1 MNGVQMLGRNVRGGG
16 VDDADISG
24 STPLV
29 VAMDGPSGTGKS
41 SVSRRLADRLG
52 ARYLDTGAMYR
63 VATLRVL
70 RAGVELND
78 PAAIAVTVKD
88 LPLTIGTDPS
98 RELIELDGVDVSS
111 EIRGNAVTK
120 AVSAVSAVPEVRE
133 QLVALQREIAASA
146 GRIVVEGRDIGT
158 VVLTD
163 ADAKIYLTASAEAR
177 ADRRNQQN
185 IAEGRGDDYE
195 AVLADVQRRD
205 NLDSTRAVSP
215 LRPAEDA
222 VLVDTSDLSMDEV
235 IDELYR
241 VVAQQIS
248 MGGGR

>member
-1 MNGVQMLGRNVRGGG
+1 
-16 VDDADISG
+16 
-24 STPLV
+24 
-29 VAMDGPSGTGKS
+29 MDGPSGTGKS
-41 SVSRRLADRLG
+41 SVSRQLATRLE

-70 RAGVELND
+70 RSGVDLD
-78 PAAIAVTVKD
+78 DAAAIAVAVKE

-98 RELIELDGVDVSS
+98 REVIQLDGEDVSS

-133 QLVALQREIAASA
+133 QLVALQREIAATA

-158 VVLTD
+158 VVLTG
-163 ADAKIYLTASAEAR
+163 ADVKIYLTASAEAR
-177 ADRRNQQN
+177 ASRRNAQN

-215 LRPAEDA
+215 LRPAADA
-222 VLVDTSDLSMDEV
+222 ILVDTSDLNKDEV

-248 MGGGR
+248 AGGAQ

>member
-1 MNGVQMLGRNVRGGG
+1 
-16 VDDADISG
+16 
-24 STPLV
+24 
-29 VAMDGPSGTGKS
+29 MDGPSGTGKS
-41 SVSRRLADRLG
+41 SVSRQLATRLE

-70 RAGVELND
+70 RSGVDLD
-78 PAAIAVTVKD
+78 DAAAIAVAVKE

-98 RELIELDGVDVSS
+98 REVILLDGEDVSN

-133 QLVALQREIAASA
+133 QLVALQREITVSA

-158 VVLTD
+158 VVLPE
-163 ADAKIYLTASAEAR
+163 ADVKIYLTASAEAR
-177 ADRRNQQN
+177 AFRRNAQN

-205 NLDSTRAVSP
+205 TLDSTRKVSP

-222 VLVDTSDLSMDEV
+222 VLVDTSDLNKDEV

-241 VVAQQIS
+241 VVAERIS
-248 MGGGR
+248 AGGAQ

>member
-1 MNGVQMLGRNVRGGG
+1 MNGVEIPVEVPAM
-16 VDDADISG
+16 VDG
-24 STPLV
+24 TTPLV

-41 SVSRRLADRLG
+41 SVSRRLATRLG

-70 RAGVELND
+70 RAGVELTD
-78 PAAIAVTVKD
+78 AAAISAAVKE

-98 RELIELDGVDVSS
+98 RELILLDGEDVSA

-120 AVSAVSAVPEVRE
+120 AVSAVSAVAEVRDL
-133 QLVALQREIAASA
+133 LVALQREIASGAA
-146 GRIVVEGRDIGT
+146 RIVVEGRDIGT
-158 VVLTD
+158 VVLPD

-177 ADRRNQQN
+177 AQRRNQQN

-205 NLDSTRAVSP
+205 TLDSTRAVSP
-215 LRPAEDA
+215 LRPADDA
-222 VLVDTSDLSMDEV
+222 VLVDTSELNMDEV
-235 IDELYR
+235 IEELYR
-241 VVAQQIS
+241 VVVRQVS
-248 MGGGR
+248 MGRTGRAQ

>member
-1 MNGVQMLGRNVRGGG
+1 MNS
-16 VDDADISG
+16 VDSAVEVPEQLSG
-24 STPLV
+24 SSSLV

-41 SVSRRLADRLG
+41 SVSRRLAARLG

-70 RAGVELND
+70 RAGVDLAD
-78 PAAIAVTVKD
+78 PAAIAAAVAD

-98 RELIELDGVDVSS
+98 HELIQLDGADVSD
-111 EIRGNAVTK
+111 EIRGDAVTK

-133 QLVALQREIAASA
+133 ALVALQREIAVSA

-177 ADRRNQQN
+177 AQRRNQQN
-185 IAEGRGDDYE
+185 IAEGRGDDYA

-205 NLDSTRAVSP
+205 TLDSTRKVSP
-215 LRPAEDA
+215 LRPAADA
-222 VLVDTSDLSMDEV
+222 VLVDTSELSMDEV

-241 VVAQQIS
+241 VVAQQVS
-248 MGGGR
+248 VRTTGEAK

>member
-1 MNGVQMLGRNVRGGG
+1 M
-16 VDDADISG
+16 SG
-24 STPLV
+24 TGPLV

-41 SVSRRLADRLG
+41 SVSRRLATRLG

-70 RAGVELND
+70 RAGVELTD
-78 PAAIAVTVKD
+78 AAAIGAAVKE
-88 LPLTIGTDPS
+88 LPLSIGTDPS
-98 RELIELDGVDVSS
+98 REVIRLDGEDVSS
-111 EIRGNAVTK
+111 EIRGDAVTK
-120 AVSAVSAVPEVRE
+120 AVSAVSAVPEVRDL
-133 QLVALQREIAASA
+133 LVALQREITTDAQ
-146 GRIVVEGRDIGT
+146 RIVVEGRDIGT
-158 VVLTD
+158 VVLPD

-177 ADRRNQQN
+177 AHRRNQQN

-205 NLDSTRAVSP
+205 NLDSTRKVSP
-215 LRPAEDA
+215 LRPADDA
-222 VLVDTSDLSMDEV
+222 VLVDTSDLNMDEV

-248 MGGGR
+248 VGRTGGSQ

>member
-1 MNGVQMLGRNVRGGG
+1 MNS
-16 VDDADISG
+16 VDSAVEVPEQLSG
-24 STPLV
+24 SSSLV

-41 SVSRRLADRLG
+41 SVSRRLAARLG

-70 RAGVELND
+70 RAGVDLTD
-78 PAAIAVTVKD
+78 PAAIAAAVVD

-98 RELIELDGVDVSS
+98 RELIQLDGVDVSA
-111 EIRGNAVTK
+111 EIRGDAVTK

-133 QLVALQREIAASA
+133 ALVALQREIAVSA

-177 ADRRNQQN
+177 AQRRNQQN
-185 IAEGRGDDYE
+185 IAEGRGDDYT

-205 NLDSTRAVSP
+205 TLDSTRKVSP
-215 LRPAEDA
+215 LRPAADA
-222 VLVDTSDLSMDEV
+222 VLVDTSELSMDEV

-241 VVAQQIS
+241 VVAQQVS
-248 MGGGR
+248 VRTTGEAK

>member
-1 MNGVQMLGRNVRGGG
+1 MNGVGSVKDRLGGLTG
-16 VDDADISG
+16 VS
-24 STPLV
+24 PLV

-41 SVSRRLADRLG
+41 SVSRKLATRLEAS
-52 ARYLDTGAMYR
+52 YLDTGAMYR

-70 RAGVELND
+70 RSGVDLD
-78 PAAIAVTVKD
+78 DADAIVAAVKE

-98 RELIELDGVDVSS
+98 REVILLDGEDVSS

-133 QLVALQREIAASA
+133 QLVALQRDMVTAA

-158 VVLTD
+158 VVLPA
-163 ADAKIYLTASAEAR
+163 ADVKVYLTASAEAR
-177 ADRRNQQN
+177 ALRRNAQN
-185 IAEGRGDDYE
+185 IAEGRGDDYQ

-205 NLDSTRAVSP
+205 NLDSTRKVSP

-222 VLVDTSDLSMDEV
+222 VLVDTSELNKDEV
-235 IDELYR
+235 IDELFR
-241 VVAQQIS
+241 VVRQQIS
-248 MGGGR
+248 AGGAQ

>member
-1 MNGVQMLGRNVRGGG
+1 MDGTELSR
-16 VDDADISG
+16 S
-24 STPLV
+24 SSLV

-41 SVSRRLADRLG
+41 SVSRRLATRLG

-70 RAGVELND
+70 RGDVDTAD
-78 PAAIAVTVKD
+78 AAAVATAVKD

-98 RELIELDGVDVSS
+98 HEVIELDGVDVSA
-111 EIRGNAVTK
+111 EIRGNTVTR

-133 QLVALQREIAASA
+133 QLVALQREIAVAA

-158 VVLTD
+158 VVLPD

-177 ADRRNQQN
+177 ARRRNQQN

-215 LRPAEDA
+215 LRPAPDA
-222 VLVDTSDLSMDEV
+222 VLVDTSELTRDQV

-241 VVAQQIS
+241 VVAQQVS
-248 MGGGR
+248 AGGRQ

>member
-1 MNGVQMLGRNVRGGG
+1 MVQAG
-16 VDDADISG
+16 SG
-24 STPLV
+24 EDGTAGPVLV

-41 SVSRRLADRLG
+41 SVSRQLATRLG

-70 RAGVELND
+70 RAGTDPSD
-78 PAAIAVTVKD
+78 PAAVARTVED
-88 LPLTIGTDPS
+88 LALTIGTDPDH
-98 RELIELDGVDVSS
+98 EVIELDGVDVSS
-111 EIRGNAVTK
+111 EIRGDAVTK
-120 AVSAVSAVPEVRE
+120 AVSAVSAVPEVRTR
-133 QLVALQREIAASA
+133 LVAVQRDIAAAA

-158 VVLTD
+158 VVLPD
-163 ADAKIYLTASAEAR
+163 ADVKIYLTASAQAR
-177 ADRRNQQN
+177 AARRNQQN

-215 LRPAEDA
+215 LRPAADA
-222 VLVDTSDLSMDEV
+222 VPVDTSELNKEQV

-241 VVAQQIS
+241 VVAQR
-248 MGGGR
+248 MTVGERR

>member
-1 MNGVQMLGRNVRGGG
+1 MNS
-16 VDDADISG
+16 VDSAVEVPEQLSG
-24 STPLV
+24 SSSLV

-41 SVSRRLADRLG
+41 SVSRRLAARLG

-70 RAGVELND
+70 RAGVDLGD
-78 PAAIAVTVKD
+78 PAAIAAAVVD

-98 RELIELDGVDVSS
+98 HELIQLDGIDVSA
-111 EIRGNAVTK
+111 EIRGDAVTK

-133 QLVALQREIAASA
+133 ALVALQREIAVSA

-177 ADRRNQQN
+177 AQRRNQQN
-185 IAEGRGDDYE
+185 IAEGRGDDYA

-205 NLDSTRAVSP
+205 TLDSTRKVSP
-215 LRPAEDA
+215 LRPAADA
-222 VLVDTSDLSMDEV
+222 VLVDTSELSMDEV

-241 VVAQQIS
+241 VVAQQVS
-248 MGGGR
+248 VRTTGEAK

>member
-1 MNGVQMLGRNVRGGG
+1 MDGTRIPDELSR
-16 VDDADISG
+16 A
-24 STPLV
+24 TLV

-41 SVSRRLADRLG
+41 SVSRKLATRMG

-70 RAGVELND
+70 RTDVDLSDAV
-78 PAAIAVTVKD
+78 AIATAVKD
-88 LPLTIGTDPS
+88 LPLTIGTDPAH
-98 RELIELDGVDVSS
+98 EVIELDGEDVST
-111 EIRGNAVTK
+111 EIRGNEVTK

-133 QLVALQREIAASA
+133 QLVALQREIAVAA

-158 VVLTD
+158 VVLPD

-177 ADRRNQQN
+177 AFRRNQQN

-215 LRPAEDA
+215 LRPAADA
-222 VLVDTSDLSMDEV
+222 VLVDTSELTREQV
-235 IDELYR
+235 IDELYQ
-241 VVAQQIS
+241 VVAQQVS
-248 MGGGR
+248 AGGGQ

>member
-1 MNGVQMLGRNVRGGG
+1 VNS
-16 VDDADISG
+16 VDSAVEVPEQLSG
-24 STPLV
+24 SSSLV

-41 SVSRRLADRLG
+41 SVSRRLAARLG

-70 RAGVELND
+70 RAGVDLTD
-78 PAAIAVTVKD
+78 PAAIAAAVAD

-98 RELIELDGVDVSS
+98 HELIQLDGADVSD
-111 EIRGNAVTK
+111 EIRGDAVTK

-133 QLVALQREIAASA
+133 ALVALQREIAVSA

-177 ADRRNQQN
+177 AQRRNQQN
-185 IAEGRGDDYE
+185 IAEGRGDDYA

-205 NLDSTRAVSP
+205 TLDSTRKVSP
-215 LRPAEDA
+215 LRPAADA
-222 VLVDTSDLSMDEV
+222 VLVDTSELSMDEV

-241 VVAQQIS
+241 VVAQQVS
-248 MGGGR
+248 VRTTGEAK

>member
-1 MNGVQMLGRNVRGGG
+1 
-16 VDDADISG
+16 
-24 STPLV
+24 
-29 VAMDGPSGTGKS
+29 MDGPSGTGKS
-41 SVSRRLADRLG
+41 SVSRLLATRLEAS
-52 ARYLDTGAMYR
+52 YLDTGAMYR

-70 RAGVELND
+70 RTGVDLD
-78 PAAIAVTVKD
+78 DAAAIAVAVKE

-98 RELIELDGVDVSS
+98 REVILLDDEDVSS

-133 QLVALQREIAASA
+133 QLVALQRDLTAAA

-158 VVLTD
+158 VVLPE
-163 ADAKIYLTASAEAR
+163 ADVKIYLTASAEAR
-177 ADRRNQQN
+177 AARRNTQN
-185 IAEGRGDDYE
+185 IAEGRGDDFE

-205 NLDSTRAVSP
+205 TLDSTRKVSP

-222 VLVDTSDLSMDEV
+222 VLVDTSDLNKDEV

-241 VVAQQIS
+241 VVAEQIS
-248 MGGGR
+248 VGGSQ

>member
-1 MNGVQMLGRNVRGGG
+1 MNGVGLIDTTG
-16 VDDADISG
+16 ALTG
-24 STPLV
+24 SAQLV

-41 SVSRRLADRLG
+41 SVSRLLATRLG
-52 ARYLDTGAMYR
+52 ASYLDTGAMYR

-70 RAGVELND
+70 RSGVDLD
-78 PAAIAVTVKD
+78 DAAAIVVAVKE

-98 RELIELDGVDVSS
+98 REVIELDGEDVSD

-133 QLVALQREIAASA
+133 QLVALQREIAFAA

-158 VVLTD
+158 VVLQD
-163 ADAKIYLTASAEAR
+163 ADVKIYLTASAEAR
-177 ADRRNQQN
+177 AFRRNAQN

-195 AVLADVQRRD
+195 GVLADVQRRD
-205 NLDSTRAVSP
+205 NLDSTRKVSP

-222 VLVDTSDLSMDEV
+222 ILVDTSELTKDET

-241 VVAQQIS
+241 VVAQRIS
-248 MGGGR
+248 AGGGQ